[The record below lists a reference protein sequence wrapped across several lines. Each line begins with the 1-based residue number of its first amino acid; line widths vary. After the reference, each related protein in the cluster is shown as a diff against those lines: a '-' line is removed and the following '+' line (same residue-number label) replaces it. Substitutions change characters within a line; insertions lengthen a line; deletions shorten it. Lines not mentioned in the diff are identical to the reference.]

1 MMAAC
6 PAQGEVVKFMTVKL
20 EPGERIDSHQ
30 HKRHTVLFYP
40 ESTNAHIIIKPKAG
54 TMIYLPPGTGHAV
67 PQVERHRLSIAM
79 LIE

>member
-6 PAQGEVVKFMTVKL
+6 PAQGEPVKFMTVKL
-20 EPGERIDSHQ
+20 EPGERIDAHQ
-30 HKRHTVLFYP
+30 HKRHAVLFYP

-54 TMIYLPPGTGHAV
+54 TMLYLPPGTVHTV
-67 PQVERHRLSIAM
+67 PRVERHRLSIAM